1 MSEIE
6 SYQIVLDPVA
16 EELQQ
21 AVALFLSGCFSLP
34 PASTRR
40 IAASAPIAILSDL
53 DGFQAET
60 VLTELEAS
68 LPDGASI
75 RVVKEGDDQNASS
88 LAWPKPPQ
96 IFGRPLDDFKLSVSE
111 DEVPCPCCGKML
123 KITKGPDGGI
133 ILKHPKEKKTSNNTV
148 MIPNPDSEDADKDPL
163 FSGFKPLSSDSVGFA
178 AFKSLKAGDTGFW
191 GETRSHLVPE
201 PYEPP
206 PEPEKKPSAKGSN
219 PTGKT
224 TTGLAAYMKP
234 GVFAVILSRS
244 KDPFVVQK
252 VAETMGISEAEA
264 REKCLQLSLC
274 VARDISLDD
283 AKTLG
288 GTLKSLGGRVRIA
301 KPM

>member
-1 MSEIE
+1 M
-6 SYQIVLDPVA
+6 LDPVP
-16 EELQQ
+16 EELEQ

-34 PASTRR
+34 PASTKR

-60 VLTELEAS
+60 VLTELQAS
-68 LPDGASI
+68 LPEGITLRA
-75 RVVKEGDDQNASS
+75 VKEGDDQDASS

-96 IFGRPLDDFKLSVSE
+96 IFGRSLDEYKLQVSE
-111 DEVPCPCCGKML
+111 DESPCPCCGKML
-123 KITKGPDGGI
+123 KITKGPDGNVV
-133 ILKHPKEKKTSNNTV
+133 LKYPMKNRSGSHTV
-148 MIPNPDSEDADKDPL
+148 MIPNPEAEDADKDPL
-163 FSGFKPLSSDSVGFA
+163 FSGFKPLASDSVGFA

-191 GETRSHLVPE
+191 GETSRHLVAAPFE
-201 PYEPP
+201 SP
-206 PEPEKKPSAKGSN
+206 PEPEKKPSARESN
-219 PTGKT
+219 STGKT

-244 KDPFVVQK
+244 KDPLVVQK
-252 VAETMGISEAEA
+252 VAETMGITEAEA

-274 VARDISLDD
+274 VAQDISLDD
-283 AKTLG
+283 AKTLA